1 MFSRLKRLIGAPE
14 PPPTPPA
21 APPSKRGVQE
31 NKPGHCWSSA
41 ASCRQCWYA
50 RCNSAGYLQEETL
63 PETKGE
69 KAEPSK
75 QEEPKKK
82 EDEDAEKEKPEEDQ
96 KKDEPNA

>member
-1 MFSRLKRLIGAPE
+1 MLGLQ
-14 PPPTPPA
+14 
-21 APPSKRGVQE
+21 RGIQE
-31 NKPGHCWSSA
+31 NRPGHCWSSA
-41 ASCRQCWYA
+41 TSCQQCWFA

-96 KKDEPNA
+96 KKDEPNAGNFPFHLFQSDLQVVFVQ